1 MFFLMGNGKIVS
13 ENINSHIVFSVN
25 HYFNLCAAV
34 LLPVFLSVQTE
45 NTHTEITCFSF

>member
-1 MFFLMGNGKIVS
+1 MFVLIANGKIVS

-25 HYFNLCAAV
+25 YYFNLCVVV

-45 NTHTEITCFSF
+45 HTHRER